1 MMLCG
6 EPPNGVSPHRDT
18 HDYAM
23 WDAAYVLGALSC
35 AERREFEA
43 HLGICASCRAAV
55 AELSDLPPLLRVLD
69 VDEARAIGVGGT
81 PACGA
86 PSSAE

>member
-6 EPPNGVSPHRDT
+6 EPRHGSPPHRDS
-18 HDYAM
+18 HDFAT

-55 AELSDLPPLLRVLD
+55 AELSNMPPLLRLLD
-69 VDEARAIGVGGT
+69 VDEARAIGKGGT
-81 PACGA
+81 PARGA
-86 PSSAE
+86 PPPAE